1 MLPQIDEMSEAS
13 FLNDTTVDNMTEY
26 DEDEKESCAGSET
39 GFETQSNS
47 TAGAA
52 ANVITTNTMS
62 QSHQAAASSQKLMED
77 VNANDRRNLPNSQDS
92 PSQTMQHQTNATV
105 PDRY

>member
-26 DEDEKESCAGSET
+26 DEDEKEAASEAAN
-39 GFETQSNS
+39 ETQGNAA
-47 TAGAA
+47 AGAA
-52 ANVITTNTMS
+52 ANVINTNTMS

-77 VNANDRRNLPNSQDS
+77 INVNDRGNLPNSQDS
-92 PSQTMQHQTNATV
+92 PSQSM
-105 PDRY
+105 

>member
-26 DEDEKESCAGSET
+26 NEDEKESCAGSET

-52 ANVITTNTMS
+52 TNVINTNTMS
-62 QSHQAAASSQKLMED
+62 
-77 VNANDRRNLPNSQDS
+77 
-92 PSQTMQHQTNATV
+92 
-105 PDRY
+105 